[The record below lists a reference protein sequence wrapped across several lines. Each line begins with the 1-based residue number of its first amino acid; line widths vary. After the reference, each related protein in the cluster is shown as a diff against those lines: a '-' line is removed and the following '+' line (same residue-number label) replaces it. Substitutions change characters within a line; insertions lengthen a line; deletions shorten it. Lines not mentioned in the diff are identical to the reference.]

1 MSLIIET
8 KKVHRRKARR
18 KGKAKDKPAERTK
31 RIACAGLL
39 GKMITDLTQM
49 RDGTEMTREI
59 GMTLCQVIKEELE
72 VLLRRCSTQTT
83 TMTLDKAMS
92 RAAAEATTDRK
103 VIDTEDHQLSLR
115 GSMSVLNMNV
125 PNITTV
131 EVLQCTPERN
141 LLKDQLGTNSISTAE
156 AA

>member
-1 MSLIIET
+1 
-8 KKVHRRKARR
+8 
-18 KGKAKDKPAERTK
+18 
-31 RIACAGLL
+31 
-39 GKMITDLTQM
+39 MITDLTQM

-141 LLKDQLGTNSISTAE
+141 LLKVQDGTHSILQAE